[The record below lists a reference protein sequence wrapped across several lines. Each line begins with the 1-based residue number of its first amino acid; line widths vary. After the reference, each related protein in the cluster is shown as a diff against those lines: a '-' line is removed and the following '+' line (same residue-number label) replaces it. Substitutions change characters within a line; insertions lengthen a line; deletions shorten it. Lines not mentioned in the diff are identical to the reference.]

1 MRVVVRRFVRIV
13 CLVLAAGLICALLV
27 RYSPGA
33 LVDERELNPH
43 LGEDSLVALR
53 AEKAEQ
59 RNIWTNLR
67 AYFTGLSRGDL
78 GFSKSSNAP
87 IAQLIAERAPETIA
101 ELGVGLAGGWLL
113 GFGLAVPVGR
123 FRRAWVY
130 RRRFDHRRRA
140 GAESADALIAYL
152 WLVAGMKAGL
162 VLVVVL
168 APRIFRFARNL
179 LVQAYGATHVEMAR
193 ARGLSETRIL
203 WAHVL
208 PSIRPQLLALA
219 AASAS
224 MAIGAAIPIEAICDV
239 PGLGRLA
246 WQAAMARDLPLLVNL
261 TMLVAIVTTIATS
274 ISDLTTS
281 RESVKQRGRR
291 MKTTRLIALIF

>member
-1 MRVVVRRFVRIV
+1 MRVVVRRLVRIV

-43 LGEDSLVALR
+43 LGEDSLAALR
-53 AEKAEQ
+53 AEKAQ
-59 RNIWTNLR
+59 QGNIWTNLR
-67 AYFTGLSRGDL
+67 HYLTRLSRGDL
-78 GFSKSSNAP
+78 GYSKSSNAP
-87 IAQLIAERAPETIA
+87 IAQLIAGRAPETIA
-101 ELGVGLAGGWLL
+101 ELGLGLGGGWLL
-113 GFGLAVPVGR
+113 GLGLAIPVGR

-130 RRRFDHRRRA
+130 DA
-140 GAESADALIAYL
+140 ASTTVGGLVLSMPTALIAYL

-179 LVQAYGATHVEMAR
+179 LVQSYGATHVEMAR

-203 WAHVL
+203 CAHVL
-208 PSIRPQLLALA
+208 PSIAPQLVALA

-261 TMLVAIVTTIATS
+261 TMLVAVVTTIATS
-274 ISDLTTS
+274 ISDLTT
-281 RESVKQRGRR
+281 RE
-291 MKTTRLIALIF
+291 AAA